1 MNATE
6 CELQKRVVGLIADE
20 RGSLLS
26 PAIVSFLSF
35 LTELEPRT
43 CTVYACMF
51 TNCALQ
57 RFIQSRDVLT
67 YIFPARTRCLNI
79 TQVLL
84 SNNS

>member
-20 RGSLLS
+20 RGPLLS

-43 CTVYACMF
+43 CTVYACTLCLRIAF
-51 TNCALQ
+51 CNVSFKVETFSHISFQ
-57 RFIQSRDVLT
+57 REQDV
-67 YIFPARTRCLNI
+67 
-79 TQVLL
+79 
-84 SNNS
+84 